1 MIVVKTKQWGNSIG
15 LILPKEFAEEKG
27 IKVGDE
33 VLVEVEKKGNVLKEL
48 AGALPFKEP
57 TEKLLKEFR
66 KDFESRYM

>member
-1 MIVVKTKQWGNSIG
+1 MIAVKTKQWGNSIG
-15 LILPKEFAEEKG
+15 MILPKEFAEEKG

-33 VLVEVEKKGNVLKEL
+33 VFVEVEKKGNVLKEL

-66 KDFESRYM
+66 KGFESRYM